1 MRFVE
6 RTTDTLPFVSIFN
19 ACRTEMIRIGSK
31 HEFSKS
37 TSFLVSIRITLPG
50 ARGGISTR
58 VLSLTV
64 GALYQLSYKGLH
76 ATWSFC
82 DVLNANHASTGRA
95 LCRLSYRSRFKW
107 SEVRDSN
114 PCNES
119 GALVYWPLY
128 EPRMAPSPRF
138 ERG

>member
-6 RTTDTLPFVSIFN
+6 RTTDTLPFVSILS

-37 TSFLVSIRITLPG
+37 TGFLVSIRITLSG

-64 GALYQLSYKGLH
+64 GALYPLSYKGLP
-76 ATWSFC
+76 ATRSFC
-82 DVLNANHASTGRA
+82 DDLNANHASTGRA
-95 LCRLSYRSRFKW
+95 LCPLSYRSVNVER
-107 SEVRDSN
+107 ST
-114 PCNES
+114 
-119 GALVYWPLY
+119 GL
-128 EPRMAPSPRF
+128 EPV
-138 ERG
+138 